1 MRKINTLV
9 IIESP
14 LQLINANEYIREHK
28 LESSTKY
35 YVISSR
41 DKSNLI
47 QLQRTYKA
55 LDIKNNIKII
65 GVTDIDKSAFTRLN
79 YYFKILKVA
88 KGESKNFIY
97 DKVLVGHIKSN
108 YQLILLNAVKC
119 NKVIYLDDGTSTF
132 YEQEV
137 LKEKKIKSF
146 SSPFKR
152 FFPQILGLNAKIK
165 YNKGILSFYTMYKEV
180 IDENHRYIHY
190 QYNSL
195 NYLKNKYKSKKIDPN
210 IIFFIGTP
218 FYWKNENSS
227 NVVEIFKEINYF
239 FKDKRIIYFPHRYE
253 PKEHLTLAK
262 QFDWIIKKPELPIEL
277 ALITESCLPK
287 SFAMFTSSAF
297 FSINRLILNGCF
309 YSFEL
314 KNLDSLYNSK
324 NIFNIYR
331 KYDQIDNIEVIK
343 LSN

>member
-1 MRKINTLV
+1 MKEINTLV

-14 LQLINANEYIREHK
+14 LQLINANEYIREHS
-28 LESSTKY
+28 LECSTKY

-41 DKSNLI
+41 DKSNLS
-47 QLQRTYKA
+47 QLKRTYEA

-65 GVTDIDKSAFTRLN
+65 GVTDIDKSVLTRLK

-88 KGESKNFIY
+88 KGESKNIIY
-97 DKVLVGHIKSN
+97 DRVLVGHIKSN
-108 YQLILLNAVKC
+108 YQLILLNSVKC
-119 NKVIYLDDGTSTF
+119 NKAIYLDDGTSTF

-137 LKEKKIKSF
+137 LKKKKIKSF

-165 YNKGILSFYTMYKEV
+165 YNKGVLSFYTMYKEV
-180 IDENHRYIHY
+180 IDKNHGYIDY
-190 QYNSL
+190 QYNCL
-195 NYLKNKYKSKKIDPN
+195 NYLKNKYRSKKIDPN

-218 FYWKNENSS
+218 FYWKNDNSS
-227 NVVEIFKEINYF
+227 NVAEIFKEINRF
-239 FKDKRIIYFPHRYE
+239 FKGKRIIYFPHRYE
-253 PKEHLTLAK
+253 PEEHLILAK
-262 QFDWIIKKPELPIEL
+262 QFNWLIKKPELPIEL

-287 SFAMFTSSAF
+287 NFAMFTSSAF
-297 FSINRLILNGCF
+297 FSINGLIPNGCF

-314 KNLDSLYNSK
+314 KKLDSLLNSK

-331 KYDQIDNIEVIK
+331 KYDGIDNIEVIK